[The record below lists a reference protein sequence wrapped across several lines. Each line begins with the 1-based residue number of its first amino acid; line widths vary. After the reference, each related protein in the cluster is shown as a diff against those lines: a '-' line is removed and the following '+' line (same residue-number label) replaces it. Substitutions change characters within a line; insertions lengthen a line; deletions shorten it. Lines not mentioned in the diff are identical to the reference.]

1 MLQPCARPLRQNPM
15 RRDTG
20 LRRTT
25 MDPNWIPF
33 FGMTFSI
40 GLPMAAVIIWI
51 ILRYRRQRRL
61 LELHHVERMAAIERG
76 MEVPPLPP
84 ELLSGRGPRRRRTS
98 LLPGLIWFFVGL
110 AVVVGSGSI
119 DDMPVMTGLI
129 PLGIGLA
136 YLIYYFT
143 EGRKIEARQL
153 DHELQ
158 DRNSQAGANS
168 TPAL

>member
-1 MLQPCARPLRQNPM
+1 MLQPCVRALRQNRM

-84 ELLSGRGPRRRRTS
+84 ELMSGRLPRRRRTS

-119 DDMPVMTGLI
+119 EDMPVMTGLI

-158 DRNSQAGANS
+158 DRTTSTDANS
-168 TPAL
+168 TPTL